1 MNMQGKGSSK
11 GLVTQPPQVV
21 SQLGPLAMDQNLY
34 WGMAL
39 LIDNTPHL
47 TSSCMKKFYEI
58 LGGGFNPI
66 LKNESKLESSPKR
79 DEKEKIFE
87 TTT

>member
-1 MNMQGKGSSK
+1 MNIQGKGSSK
-11 GLVTQPPQVV
+11 GLVTQPPRL
-21 SQLGPLAMDQNLY
+21 SASWDPY

-39 LIDNTPHL
+39 SIDNTPNL
-47 TSSCMKKFYEI
+47 TSSCMKKFYDI

-79 DEKEKIFE
+79 DEKEKNI
-87 TTT
+87 